1 MRAVDTNVLVRFF
14 TKDDLKQY
22 SEVER
27 LFDECVRRQEQ
38 VFISIPVLCE
48 LVWALRSGYSQTRHQ
63 IAHVLDM
70 LIDDGLFHMD
80 QEPLIKIAL
89 DRYRHGKAGF
99 ADYLIGAMAADAGCR
114 DTVSFDRGLRD
125 DPAFTILPS

>member
-48 LVWALRSGYSQTRHQ
+48 LVWALISGYRQTKLE

-70 LIDDGLFHMD
+70 LLDDGLFHMD
-80 QEPLIKIAL
+80 QEPLIRIAL
-89 DRYRHGKAGF
+89 DRYRHGKADF
-99 ADYLIGAMAADAGCR
+99 SDYLIGAIAADAGCR
-114 DTVSFDRGLRD
+114 DTISFDRGLRGAPD
-125 DPAFTILPS
+125 FTILS

>member
-1 MRAVDTNVLVRFF
+1 MRAVDTNILVRFF

-48 LVWALRSGYSQTRHQ
+48 LVWALSSGYSQTKVQ

-70 LIDDGLFHMD
+70 LLDDGLFHVD
-80 QEPLIKIAL
+80 QEPLIRIAL
-89 DRYRHGKAGF
+89 DRYRHGRAGF
-99 ADYLIGAMAADAGCR
+99 SDYLIGVIAVDAGCR
-114 DTVSFDRGLRD
+114 DTISFDRGLRGAPD
-125 DPAFTILPS
+125 FTILP

>member
-14 TKDDLKQY
+14 TKDDLKQS

-48 LVWALRSGYSQTRHQ
+48 LVWALISGYRQTKLE

-70 LIDDGLFHMD
+70 LLDDGLFHMD
-80 QEPLIKIAL
+80 QEPLIRIAL
-89 DRYRHGKAGF
+89 DRYRHGKADF
-99 ADYLIGAMAADAGCR
+99 SDYLIGAIAADAGCR
-114 DTVSFDRGLRD
+114 DTISFDRGLRGAPD
-125 DPAFTILPS
+125 FTILS

>member
-27 LFDECVRRQEQ
+27 LFDECVQRQEQ

-48 LVWALRSGYSQTRHQ
+48 LVWALNSGYSQTKLQ
-63 IAHVLDM
+63 IAHVIERL
-70 LIDDGLFHMD
+70 LDDGLFHMD
-80 QEPLIKIAL
+80 QEPLIQIPV
-89 DRYRHGKAGF
+89 DRYRNGKAGF
-99 ADYLIGAMAADAGCR
+99 ADYLIGAIAANAGCR
-114 DTVSFDRGLRD
+114 DTVSFDRGLRGAAD
-125 DPAFTILPS
+125 FTILL

>member
-14 TKDDLKQY
+14 TKDDPKQY

-48 LVWALRSGYSQTRHQ
+48 LVWALNSGYHQTKLE

-70 LIDDGLFHMD
+70 LLDDGLFHLD
-80 QEPLIKIAL
+80 QEPSIRIAL

-99 ADYLIGAMAADAGCR
+99 SDYLIGAIAADAGCR
-114 DTVSFDRGLRD
+114 DTISFDRGLRGAPD
-125 DPAFTILPS
+125 FTILP